1 MALSFPSVHET
12 LGAAL
17 IGFCLACAVFG
28 IFTTQVFIY
37 YRQFYQDKKAYK
49 ILCYGTPAWKSPNLL
64 YLQKLTENARI
75 LEFIDQIFIGYAVYY
90 YSISNYGKVLVLFTE
105 DIVWPLIAQ
114 VIVGNLV
121 GTLVKCCF
129 ALRVWRFSHRNML
142 ITGPIFVLILVQA
155 GCAIAY
161 CVRSFQ
167 LNKLL
172 FASRLRV
179 VASVALGSGMAT
191 DAFIAVALCLLLHR
205 LRTGFS
211 SSDSLINTLIVYAVN
226 TGALT
231 GFISFVTLLV
241 YNVFPNSFY
250 FMTFYFLL
258 GKLYAISLL
267 CTLNTR
273 RSIRGKGT
281 DQAEPPTVNTSG
293 HRHNGVYLVS
303 PTASR
308 HKTPVHYPSSS
319 NHNNHMKSLEIGVHQ
334 EVSVSMM
341 DIERNMNGLRR

>member
-49 ILCYGTPAWKSPNLL
+49 ILVAVLW
-64 YLQKLTENARI
+64 I

-105 DIVWPLIAQ
+105 DIVWPLI
-114 VIVGNLV
+114 VRSPVS
-121 GTLVKCCF
+121 TD
-129 ALRVWRFSHRNML
+129 LRVRPLNSTLPQGSSYRRELGRNAGQMLLRPAGMALQPSQHAHYRPYLRSHPR
-142 ITGPIFVLILVQA
+142 PS
-155 GCAIAY
+155 
-161 CVRSFQ
+161 SFQ